1 MKNLFENECKI
12 SNPFYSSKKSST
24 KFKLR
29 SINEKERMQVLKA
42 IVFISL
48 PVIFPELDEMYALN
62 FNTVLADFIKY
73 VEEIKKNQVNDIIK
87 FKEDLKKWGLK
98 YLKLDPS
105 KTHEFT
111 PYVHTFVHHIDEL
124 ISLHKNIHLY
134 NLQGLENLN
143 SFVKKSYHNSTN
155 KAKLDKAFLLQLL
168 KIRNR
173 IDCYNLNL
181 KETEITN
188 LNS

>member
-1 MKNLFENECKI
+1 
-12 SNPFYSSKKSST
+12 
-24 KFKLR
+24 
-29 SINEKERMQVLKA
+29 
-42 IVFISL
+42 
-48 PVIFPELDEMYALN
+48 MYALN

-155 KAKLDKAFLLQLL
+155 KAKLDKASQVILYSNYNIIYKLYIGVDIYWKLL
-168 KIRNR
+168 R
-173 IDCYNLNL
+173 I
-181 KETEITN
+181 
-188 LNS
+188 